1 MSNITFSMSE
11 DGIVV
16 AEKSNNFS
24 LFSDPI
30 VITAE
35 RLVSSTI
42 LDSKYAKNSKLVLS
56 LYEEKDVKS
65 LKTLARYID
74 DELNLGGKLQPLV
87 YEKGLVPT
95 ISVKTDQVFLLDL
108 YPQMG
113 ATVWCEMKLTGVY
126 HAKEKSYA
134 SITMEGLDVVE
145 SMEEDPYVI

>member
-1 MSNITFSMSE
+1 MSA

-42 LDSKYAKNSKLVLS
+42 LDSKYAKSSKLILS

-65 LKTLARYID
+65 LRTLSRYID
-74 DELNLGGKLQPLV
+74 DELNLGGRLQPLV
-87 YEKGLVPT
+87 YEKGSVPT
-95 ISVKTDQVFLLDL
+95 ISVKTDQVFLMDL

-113 ATVWCEMKLTGVY
+113 ATVSCEMKLTGVY
-126 HAKEKSYA
+126 HGEEKSFA
-134 SITMEGLDVVE
+134 SITMEDLDVLQSSV
-145 SMEEDPYVI
+145 